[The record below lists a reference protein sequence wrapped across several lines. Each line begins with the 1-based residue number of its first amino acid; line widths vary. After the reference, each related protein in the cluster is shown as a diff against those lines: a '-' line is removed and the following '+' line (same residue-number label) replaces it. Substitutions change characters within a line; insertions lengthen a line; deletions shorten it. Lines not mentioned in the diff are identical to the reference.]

1 MRACAYIFHEGD
13 DHKEHSELPKH
24 VPTDFATP
32 GPWSTKLKDARLLRN
47 NADYDVYPKSDN
59 AWRKPALA
67 IKTDADSLLKTAKQY
82 LTYLRHDLPRD
93 SESAVTSAL

>member
-1 MRACAYIFHEGD
+1 
-13 DHKEHSELPKH
+13 
-24 VPTDFATP
+24 
-32 GPWSTKLKDARLLRN
+32 
-47 NADYDVYPKSDN
+47 VYPKSDN